1 VLAAAMVAGATRIA
15 VPRIRRVD
23 AARAATVFM
32 LIPFIRIS
40 FFIEK
45 ILLPQIHLE
54 LNLLDNDENNCQGV
68 HVDEPVS
75 RAIG

>member
-1 VLAAAMVAGATRIA
+1 
-15 VPRIRRVD
+15 
-23 AARAATVFM
+23 M